1 MKTAI
6 VDGAV
11 LGSNFIIY
19 SSDSIFLMEF
29 VGGQFIMNFRKLF
42 TDAGLI
48 NQNCV
53 VEVEGKHYCF
63 GPADIYVHDGTTKQS
78 SVTSGPRISSTKAS
92 TTSSPTSAS
101 CSTT

>member
-1 MKTAI
+1 MKTEI

-63 GPADIYVHDGTTKQS
+63 GLRIYVHDGTTS
-78 SVTSGPRISSTKAS
+78 SRSVTNGPRISSTKA
-92 TTSSPTSAS
+92 
-101 CSTT
+101 

>member
-1 MKTAI
+1 MSNLVTANSVPDSWNEADPTRSAVTNDLVEMKTEI

-48 NQNCV
+48 
-53 VEVEGKHYCF
+53 
-63 GPADIYVHDGTTKQS
+63 
-78 SVTSGPRISSTKAS
+78 
-92 TTSSPTSAS
+92 SPELCGRGRRETLLFWQ
-101 CSTT
+101 

>member
-1 MKTAI
+1 
-6 VDGAV
+6 
-11 LGSNFIIY
+11 
-19 SSDSIFLMEF
+19 MEF

-63 GPADIYVHDGTTKQS
+63 GPADLFVHDGTTKQS
-78 SVTSGPRISSTKAS
+78 ICDERTKNFIYSGLNNQIQRLFRAAQREPERNLFLL
-92 TTSSPTSAS
+92 PEW
-101 CSTT
+101 